1 MFTRVFGYFFYFKLK
16 YFVWLNNYFNYALN
30 MHPTT
35 QLLENARERVTFPI
49 EELTKLIYVNE
60 EIYETFMKA

>member
-1 MFTRVFGYFFYFKLK
+1 
-16 YFVWLNNYFNYALN
+16 

-35 QLLENARERVTFPI
+35 QMLENARERVTFPI